1 MEKFSGIIIFG
12 ALIVSGGA
20 WADSGA
26 TQLDCYKIKDEER
39 QEYRTDRNRFKGI
52 YVGRLTIRSSDNKV
66 VWATPKNSK
75 DGPDGE
81 FQEGVHA
88 FKIVDD
94 KFEVAFFKREQWI
107 HAVDL
112 FNKKFIALNR
122 RDGTLVRIGMPWS
135 SINDG
140 PYTYR
145 FEGMEA
151 QCEVVENLF

>member
-52 YVGRLTIRSSDNKV
+52 YVGRLTIRSSDNKI

-94 KFEVAFFKREQWI
+94 KFEVAFLSANNGFMQLICLTKSLLRLTGE
-107 HAVDL
+107 
-112 FNKKFIALNR
+112 
-122 RDGTLVRIGMPWS
+122 
-135 SINDG
+135 
-140 PYTYR
+140 
-145 FEGMEA
+145 MEH
-151 QCEVVENLF
+151 